1 MPRVSPQQL
10 ELEVTRPES
19 PPPPRRPGRDDSSR
33 RPNGLPLRPDK
44 GTGDPA
50 REFQRPERK
59 AGFPRLAL
67 TFAESAVMLGVSDE
81 FFAQHVAGELR
92 FVRRGR
98 KKLVALRELERWLA
112 ESAAREL
119 H

>member
-1 MPRVSPQQL
+1 MIESKQL
-10 ELEVTRPES
+10 ELEMTGSES
-19 PPPPRRPGRDDSSR
+19 PSPPGRFEEDGSIR
-33 RPNGLPLRPDK
+33 RASGQPVGADNGTV
-44 GTGDPA
+44 GSA
-50 REFQRPERK
+50 RERQRTERK
-59 AGFPRLAL
+59 TDLPRLAL
-67 TFAESAVMLGVSDE
+67 TFAESAAMLGVSDE

-119 H
+119 N

>member
-10 ELEVTRPES
+10 KLEVIRPES
-19 PPPPRRPGRDDSSR
+19 PPPPRRSGRDDSGQ
-33 RPNGLPLRPDK
+33 RPHGLPPRPEK
-44 GTGDPA
+44 APGDLA
-50 REFQRPERK
+50 LEFRPPERK
-59 AGFPRLAL
+59 AGLPRLAL

-81 FFAQHVAGELR
+81 FFAQHVACELR

-119 H
+119 Q